1 MTGPLV
7 PSSLPQRPA
16 DGHKGI
22 FGTILVVGGRSGP
35 SERMIGAPSLA
46 AAGALR
52 SGCGRVVL
60 AMPEPILDRGL
71 VLTPSATGRS
81 LPVEQDGRLHASG
94 ACEAIDAVQGDVQSV
109 VIGPGLGRGSDVQA
123 VVAHLLST
131 SGPPLVVDADG
142 LNAIADDPSM
152 LDGCVRRCVLTPHP
166 GEYARLA
173 STLDL
178 PEAGRD
184 ESSRRLAAEA
194 LATRIDG
201 VVVLKGAGTIVSD
214 GVRHWTC
221 DTGSVVLAVPGS
233 GDVQAGVIASLL
245 AQLGEEPPAAVA
257 ALATQLHA
265 MAGRAWE
272 REHGTVG
279 MLASELADMLPVAM
293 RDVGGRL

>member
-1 MTGPLV
+1 MTDTLV

-22 FGTILVVGGRSGP
+22 FGTVLVVGGRSGP
-35 SERMIGAPSLA
+35 SERMIGAPALA

-81 LPVEQDGRLHASG
+81 LPVEHDGRLHATA
-94 ACEAIDAVQGDVQSV
+94 ACEVIDAVQHDVQSMV
-109 VIGPGLGRGSDVQA
+109 VGPGLGRGHAVQA

-131 SGPPLVVDADG
+131 SGPPLVLDADA

-152 LDGCVRRCVLTPHP
+152 LERRVRRCILTPHP

-173 STLDL
+173 SSLGL

-184 ESSRRLAAEA
+184 ETSRRLAAA
-194 LATRIDG
+194 SLAARVDG
-201 VVVLKGAGTIVSD
+201 VVVLKGDRTIVSD
-214 GVRHWTC
+214 GEHHWTC
-221 DTGSVVLAVPGS
+221 DAGSVVLAVPGS

-245 AQLGEEPPAAVA
+245 GQLGEQPPASVA

-272 REHGTVG
+272 RDHGPVG
-279 MLASELADMLPVAM
+279 MLASELADALPVAL
-293 RDVGGRL
+293 RDVAGTL